1 MKSSLST
8 NNMASFGIFIGIT
21 GHRILPDPQKLASC
35 LDQFLATGYVDAF
48 TQDATAKFVT
58 LKPPPFQLT
67 LISPLAEG
75 ADRLV
80 ADVVLKH
87 GGKLEALLPM
97 PIEEYEQ
104 DFITPESKREFR
116 ELLAQSHRVT
126 VTECGAPLDDPNYR
140 QKAYLCVGEET
151 VARCDIL
158 IALWDGEPSRG
169 IGGTADIVA
178 LALEQKKPVFIVSTS
193 QPGKVELLNG
203 GTLQVKFISEL
214 EAFNSFPINDA
225 ELEACCASTYQEVFA
240 SDQSETLPEHCKEQV
255 KTHLIPAY
263 CRASKIAEYYQARYK
278 RVGRMGYLFST
289 LSVAFMA
296 FAVVFAKHPLFSI
309 PGYIAELCLLA
320 SLYIMIHRAE
330 HARVHP
336 GWLENRALAERLRT
350 AFYFVA
356 CGELP
361 LSRSGQKP
369 GYRQNQSWVDR
380 AFHQIISRIPD
391 LKRPEPS
398 SLPHYQD
405 FIKTAWV
412 QDQIAYHTKNAA
424 KLTAK
429 NAQLK
434 RWGMLCF
441 KLAIGVSLI
450 HLGFALYGV
459 ATGHHAEGLL
469 LVLEELLSVVAIT
482 LPAAGAAVNGYRT
495 LLEQSR
501 IAARSRAMSQHLS
514 TLIEQPAADTP
525 EAFRRQLE
533 QIQELMLI
541 ESEDWLALMEH
552 AELERIA

>member
-1 MKSSLST
+1 MT
-8 NNMASFGIFIGIT
+8 VYASIPYCVCFGVT
-21 GHRILPDPQKLASC
+21 GHRTLHDIPALSSSLRD
-35 LDQFLATGYVDAF
+35 FLNTGYLKAF
-48 TQDATAKFVT
+48 TPEAQQALTTATNTPITFST
-58 LKPPPFQLT
+58 
-67 LISPLAEG
+67 ISPLAEG

-87 GGKLEALLPM
+87 GGILEALLPM
-97 PIEEYEQ
+97 PVDEYEK

-116 ELLAQSHRVT
+116 EFLAQSQRVT
-126 VTECGAPLDDPNYR
+126 VTECGVALDDPNYR
-140 QKAYLCVGEET
+140 QKSYLRVGEET

-158 IALWDGEPSRG
+158 IALWDGLPSRG
-169 IGGTADIVA
+169 MGGTADIVA
-178 LALEQKKPVFIVSTS
+178 LALKLNKPAFIVSTS

-214 EAFNSFPINDA
+214 DAYNSFPINDA
-225 ELEACCASTYQEVFA
+225 ELEACCASTYQEIFESA
-240 SDQSETLPEHCKEQV
+240 QSEPLPGHLKEQV
-255 KTHLIPAY
+255 RTHLIPAY

-278 RVGRMGYLFST
+278 RVGLLGYLFST

-296 FAVVFAKHPLFSI
+296 FAVVFAKHPFFSI

-356 CGELP
+356 CGESP
-361 LSRSGQKP
+361 ASGGGQKI
-369 GYRQNQSWVDR
+369 GYRQNQSWVDH
-380 AFHQIISRIPD
+380 AFRQIISCIPN
-391 LKRPEPS
+391 LKRPES
-398 SLPHYQD
+398 DSLQQYCA
-405 FIKTAWV
+405 FINTGWV
-412 QDQIAYHTKNAA
+412 QGQITYHTKNAA

-429 NAQLK
+429 NAKLK
-434 RWGMLCF
+434 RWGLMCF
-441 KLAIGVSLI
+441 KLAIAVSLI

-459 ATGHHAEGLL
+459 TTGHHPEGVL
-469 LVLEELLSVVAIT
+469 LVLEELLSIVAIT
-482 LPAAGAAVNGYRT
+482 LPAAGAAVGGYRT

-501 IAARSRAMSQHLS
+501 IAARSRAMAQHLS
-514 TLIEQPAADTP
+514 NIIEQPIADTP
-525 EAFRRQLE
+525 EAFRRHLE
-533 QIQELMLI
+533 QIQEVMLI

>member
-1 MKSSLST
+1 MRLFPIST
-8 NNMASFGIFIGIT
+8 HLRIGIT
-21 GHRILPDPQKLASC
+21 GHRILPDPQKLAAC
-35 LDQFLATGYVDAF
+35 LYNILITGYLGAF
-48 TQDATAKFVT
+48 TPDANENLGS
-58 LKPPPFQLT
+58 LKPSSIHLT

-87 GGKLEALLPM
+87 GGMLEALLPM
-97 PIEEYEQ
+97 PVEEYEK
-104 DFITPESKREFR
+104 DFITLESKREFR

-126 VTECGAPLDDPNYR
+126 VTDCGVPTDDPNYR
-140 QKAYLCVGEET
+140 QNAYLRVGEET

-158 IALWDGEPSRG
+158 IALWDGEPARG
-169 IGGTADIVA
+169 VGGTADIVA
-178 LALEQKKPVFIVSTS
+178 LALKQNMPVFIVSTS

-214 EAFNSFPINDA
+214 DAFNSFQIDDA
-225 ELEACCASTYQEVFA
+225 ELVSCCASTYQEVFDSA
-240 SDQSETLPEHCKEQV
+240 QSESLPEHFKEQV

-263 CRASKIAEYYQARYK
+263 CRASKIAEYYQGRYK
-278 RVGRMGYLFST
+278 RVGLLGYIFST

-320 SLYIMIHRAE
+320 SLYFMIHRAE

-336 GWLENRALAERLRT
+336 SWLENRALAERLRT

-356 CGELP
+356 CGESP
-361 LSRSGQKP
+361 SSGGGQKI
-369 GYRQNQSWVDR
+369 GYRQNQSWVDH
-380 AFHQIISRIPD
+380 AFCQIISSIPS
-391 LKRPEPS
+391 LKRPES
-398 SLPHYQD
+398 DSLQQYCA
-405 FIKTAWV
+405 FINTGWV
-412 QDQIAYHTKNAA
+412 LGQITYHTKNAA
-424 KLTAK
+424 KLTSR

-441 KLAIGVSLI
+441 KLAIGVSLV

-459 ATGHHAEGLL
+459 ATGHHPEGLL

-482 LPAAGAAVNGYRT
+482 LPAAGAAVGGYRT

-501 IAARSRAMSQHLS
+501 IAARSRAMAQHLS
-514 TLIEQPAADTP
+514 NIIEQPLADTP
-525 EAFRRQLE
+525 EAFRKHLE
-533 QIQELMLI
+533 QIQEVMLI

>member
-1 MKSSLST
+1 MTKQLQQTSCRLRIGVTGHRTLHDIPALSSSLS
-8 NNMASFGIFIGIT
+8 
-21 GHRILPDPQKLASC
+21 D
-35 LDQFLATGYVDAF
+35 FLNTGYLKAF
-48 TQDATAKFVT
+48 TPEALQT
-58 LKPPPFQLT
+58 LTTTTNTPVAFSI
-67 LISPLAEG
+67 ISPLAEG

-87 GGKLEALLPM
+87 GGILEALLPM
-97 PIEEYEQ
+97 PVEEYEK
-104 DFITPESKREFR
+104 DFETVESKHEFR
-116 ELLAQSHRVT
+116 ELLTRSHQVT
-126 VTECGAPLDDPNYR
+126 VTDCGILPDDSSYR
-140 QKAYLCVGEET
+140 QKSYLRVGEET
-151 VARCDIL
+151 VSRCDIL
-158 IALWDGEPSRG
+158 IALWDGEPARG
-169 IGGTADIVA
+169 VGGTADIVA
-178 LALEQKKPVFIVSTS
+178 LALKQNKPVFIVSTS

-214 EAFNSFPINDA
+214 DAFNSFPIDDSD
-225 ELEACCASTYQEVFA
+225 LDACCTSTFQEMFA
-240 SDQSETLPEHCKEQV
+240 PPQAKFLPEHLKEQV

-278 RVGRMGYLFST
+278 WVGLLGYLFST

-356 CGELP
+356 CGESP
-361 LSRSGQKP
+361 SSGGGQKI
-369 GYRQNQSWVDR
+369 GYRQNQSWVDH
-380 AFHQIISRIPD
+380 AFCQIISSIPS
-391 LKRPEPS
+391 LKRPES
-398 SLPHYQD
+398 DSLQQYCA
-405 FIKTAWV
+405 FINTCWV
-412 QDQIAYHTKNAA
+412 QGQITYHTKNAA
-424 KLTAK
+424 KLTSR

-441 KLAIGVSLI
+441 KLAIGVSLV

-459 ATGHHAEGLL
+459 TTGHHPEGLL

-482 LPAAGAAVNGYRT
+482 LPATGAAVGGYRA

-501 IAARSRAMSQHLS
+501 IAARSRAMAQHLS
-514 TLIEQPAADTP
+514 SIIEQPVTDTP
-525 EAFRRQLE
+525 EAFRRHLE
-533 QIQELMLI
+533 QIQEVMLI

>member
-1 MKSSLST
+1 MIKSSLS
-8 NNMASFGIFIGIT
+8 ADKVVYHVLFGVS
-21 GHRILPDPQKLASC
+21 GHRTLHDLSALTAC
-35 LDQFLATGYVDAF
+35 LEKILATAYFDAF
-48 TQDATAKFVT
+48 IQAFSEEITSLKATPIIFSV
-58 LKPPPFQLT
+58 
-67 LISPLAEG
+67 ISPLAEG

-87 GGKLEALLPM
+87 GGTLEALLPL
-97 PIEEYEQ
+97 PIEEYEK
-104 DFITPESKREFR
+104 DFTTPESNHEFR
-116 ELLAQSHRVT
+116 ELLAESHRVT
-126 VTECGAPLDDPNYR
+126 VTDCGVPLDDPNYR
-140 QKAYLCVGEET
+140 QKSYLRVGQET

-178 LALEQKKPVFIVSTS
+178 LALKQKKPVFIVSTS
-193 QPGKVELLNG
+193 QPGKMELLNG
-203 GTLQVKFISEL
+203 GTLQAKFISEL

-240 SDQSETLPEHCKEQV
+240 SEQSKLLPEHCKEQV

-263 CRASKIAEYYQARYK
+263 CRASKTAEYYQGRYK
-278 RVGRMGYLFST
+278 RVGRLGYLFST

-296 FAVVFAKHPLFSI
+296 FAVVFAKHPFFSI
-309 PGYIAELCLLA
+309 PGYIAELCLLI

-330 HARVHP
+330 KARVHP

-350 AFYFVA
+350 AFYFVV

-361 LSRSGQKP
+361 LTSSGQKS
-369 GYRQNQSWVDR
+369 GYRQHQSWVDH
-380 AFHQIISRIPD
+380 AFHQIISGIPD

-405 FIKTAWV
+405 FIKIAWV

-424 KLTAK
+424 KLTAR

-469 LVLEELLSVVAIT
+469 LVLEELLSVIAIT
-482 LPAAGAAVNGYRT
+482 LPAAGAAVGGYRT

-501 IAARSRAMSQHLS
+501 IAARSRAMARHLS
-514 TLIEQPAADTP
+514 TLIEQPAVDTP
-525 EAFRRQLE
+525 EDFRKHLE

>member
-1 MKSSLST
+1 MT
-8 NNMASFGIFIGIT
+8 NQSQQTPCRLRIGVT
-21 GHRILPDPQKLASC
+21 GHRTLHGITALSTC
-35 LDQFLATGYVDAF
+35 LHSFLNSGYLEALTPEARQIVS
-48 TQDATAKFVT
+48 TAKNAPITFSI
-58 LKPPPFQLT
+58 
-67 LISPLAEG
+67 ISPLAEG
-75 ADRLV
+75 ADRLAAQV
-80 ADVVLKH
+80 ALQH
-87 GGKLEALLPM
+87 GCALEALLPM
-97 PIEEYEQ
+97 PQEEYEK
-104 DFITPESKREFR
+104 DFTTHESKREFR
-116 ELLAQSHRVT
+116 ELLAQSQRVT

-140 QKAYLCVGEET
+140 QKSYLRVGEET

-203 GTLQVKFISEL
+203 GTLQAKFISEL
-214 EAFNSFPINDA
+214 EAFNSFPIDDA

-240 SDQSETLPEHCKEQV
+240 SAQSETLPEHCKEQV

-263 CRASKIAEYYQARYK
+263 CRASKIAESFQGRYK
-278 RVGRMGYLFST
+278 LVGRLGYLFST

-320 SLYIMIHRAE
+320 SLYFMIHRAE

-361 LSRSGQKP
+361 LPRSGQKP

-482 LPAAGAAVNGYRT
+482 LPAAGAAVGGYRT

-501 IAARSRAMSQHLS
+501 IAARSRAMAQHLS

-525 EAFRRQLE
+525 EAFRGHLE

>member
-1 MKSSLST
+1 MT
-8 NNMASFGIFIGIT
+8 NQSQQTPCRLRIGVT
-21 GHRILPDPQKLASC
+21 GHRTLHGITALSTC
-35 LDQFLATGYVDAF
+35 LHSFLNSGYLEALTPEARQIVS
-48 TQDATAKFVT
+48 TAKNAPITFSI
-58 LKPPPFQLT
+58 
-67 LISPLAEG
+67 ISPLAEG
-75 ADRLV
+75 ADRLAAQV
-80 ADVVLKH
+80 ALQH
-87 GGKLEALLPM
+87 GCALEALLPM
-97 PIEEYEQ
+97 PQEEYEK
-104 DFITPESKREFR
+104 DFTTHESKREFR
-116 ELLAQSHRVT
+116 ELLAQSQRVT

-140 QKAYLCVGEET
+140 QKSYLRVGEET

-203 GTLQVKFISEL
+203 GTLQAKFISEL
-214 EAFNSFPINDA
+214 EAFNSFPIDDA

-240 SDQSETLPEHCKEQV
+240 SAQSETLPEHCKEQV

-263 CRASKIAEYYQARYK
+263 CRASKIAESFQGRYK
-278 RVGRMGYLFST
+278 LVGRLGYLFST

-361 LSRSGQKP
+361 LPRSGQKP
-369 GYRQNQSWVDR
+369 GYRQNQSWVDH
-380 AFHQIISRIPD
+380 AFHQIITGIPD

-398 SLPHYQD
+398 ALPHYQA
-405 FIKTAWV
+405 FIKTAWG
-412 QDQIAYHTKNAA
+412 QDQITYHARNATKLSA
-424 KLTAK
+424 KS
-429 NAQLK
+429 AQLM
-434 RWGMLCF
+434 RWMKVCF
-441 KLAIGVSLI
+441 MLAIAVSI
-450 HLGFALYGV
+450 VHLVIAIYGV
-459 ATGHHAEGLL
+459 KTGHHPEGLL

-482 LPAAGAAVNGYRT
+482 LPAAGAAVGGYRT

-501 IAARSRAMSQHLS
+501 IAARSRAMAQHLS

-525 EAFRRQLE
+525 EAFRGHLE